1 MYCDYMR
8 NINPMFTD
16 DEFDEIEKIKNKTG
30 LGWHDFVLRAAH
42 ALNAG
47 GE

>member
-8 NINPMFTD
+8 NINPIFTD

-30 LGWHDFVLRAAH
+30 LSWHDFVLRAAH
-42 ALNAG
+42 ALNSG